1 NGEVNT
7 ADILI
12 ASTQVSPA
20 GSNVATASISLD
32 TACAYIAS
40 QSNGSQ
46 IKYEDINQ
54 IHEDD
59 IEDMDINQWWNAL
72 TATRWA
78 TLLGSAG
85 LPEAKTGEG
94 ETTTDKG
101 LRICPDVK
109 TSAESEDMSWT
120 RLPEF
125 ADDTI
130 TDYSRPSPA
139 IESTSDNL
147 QNKNPSVTKTEASD
161 STILSKPA
169 IKFVKA
175 VDRPTENKTDKVET
189 VKKPV
194 VQYDELYRK
203 TSNKSNV
210 RGNQRNWN
218 NAKSQQLGENFVI
231 KNKACF
237 NCGHFDHLSYD
248 CGLWVKKGRTCPKNN
263 YTHKSMPPKTAIH
276 KPNRSPMRPT
286 RPNMNDAQ
294 AKWTSFY
301 KPTHSYV
308 KRPFQ
313 RRSAFGIKFQALRVP
328 TVNRKFPT
336 VNRKFP
342 TVNRKFPTGN
352 TKFSTADLGNQGKA
366 VKASACWIWKPTQ
379 NLSNKDECML
389 WHRRLGHLNIKTMNR
404 LVRHNLVRGLPSKCF
419 DNNHTCIACLKGKQH
434 KASCKTKLVN
444 SLTKPL
450 HTLHMDL
457 FGPTS
462 DETSGILRNF
472 ITEIETLKD
481 LKVKIIRCDNRGEFR
496 NKEMNDFCSRKG
508 IKREFRN
515 PRTPQQ
521 NRVAERRNKT
531 LIEAAR
537 TMLVD
542 AKLPVTF
549 WAETVNTACYV
560 QNRVLVNKS

>member
-1 NGEVNT
+1 MENEEENHALV
-7 ADILI
+7 ADEE
-12 ASTQVSPA
+12 APT
-20 GSNVATASISLD
+20 
-32 TACAYIAS
+32 
-40 QSNGSQ
+40 
-46 IKYEDINQ
+46 EF
-54 IHEDD
+54 
-59 IEDMDINQWWNAL
+59 AL
-72 TATRWA
+72 MSKPV
-78 TLLGSAG
+78 L
-85 LPEAKTGEG
+85 K
-94 ETTTDKG
+94 
-101 LRICPDVK
+101 
-109 TSAESEDMSWT
+109 DMSWT

-379 NLSNKDECML
+379 NLSNKGPNRNCVSVMFKKYTYIDTQGRL
-389 WHRRLGHLNIKTMNR
+389 KRLGHLNIKTMNR